1 MIQHARSP
9 AAGHS
14 QCFVRTLKLDR
25 CRTRIPSSYAG
36 IHSSSRGVLGQSSR
50 GAQRCGDVSHRS
62 SKRNTQAA
70 ALSGIE
76 EEPRRPVMVDLEAEP
91 SGSGAEFGMSSS
103 GRPPN
108 PFQRLALIIGRL
120 GLHCMR
126 FGQMVGSRI
135 MGGLIQGMRGLLRLR
150 GKSMVWGLM
159 FMLGMA
165 LVSGF
170 ASVPGVRYSAV
181 PQEVVYSEFL
191 DLVNTGNVR
200 QARIDESLQKVYFS
214 VRPLQPAEQQD
225 AAAEASTSGMSAERT
240 AALQRAQ
247 KNSPPHFVT
256 KRVADPNMIPM
267 LVAAGVEFGAV
278 KATMTGALARV
289 VGTTL
294 ALWLP
299 LVPLYLFVRH
309 AISSRSPSRTKKGA
323 SNKLQAP
330 PVTFR
335 DVAGL
340 DTAKEELLEVVACLR
355 DARRYARLN
364 AKTPS
369 GVLLTGPPGTGKTLL
384 AKAVAGEAGVPF
396 FAAAASEFVE
406 LFVGRGAARIRDL
419 FAEARKRAPCVVFID
434 ELDAVGGRRG
444 IGTNEERDQTLN
456 QLLTELDGFEGRP
469 GVLLLAATNRPEV
482 LDPALTRPGRLSR
495 RVVVPL
501 PDERGRADIL
511 AVHMRVVPL
520 APELDRSSACR
531 ALAKITGGF
540 SGAELAN
547 VVNEAALLAG
557 RKEAEVVGMS
567 ELVEATQRTRF
578 GVNGGQA
585 SVLSGPRNWVRRLND
600 AVLDSVSRSSPVRAT
615 PMGQS

>member
-1 MIQHARSP
+1 MLRAHTRLGSASCPIASALLQHRATR
-9 AAGHS
+9 ALRHLGAGHLKPGKS
-14 QCFVRTLKLDR
+14 CFQGACIRKRAAHLKTTSSAALPAGRPEDAENPIMIELEA
-25 CRTRIPSSYAG
+25 TPADGPSGYG
-36 IHSSSRGVLGQSSR
+36 KEELGGDSSS
-50 GAQRCGDVSHRS
+50 
-62 SKRNTQAA
+62 
-70 ALSGIE
+70 
-76 EEPRRPVMVDLEAEP
+76 M
-91 SGSGAEFGMSSS
+91 
-103 GRPPN
+103 PN
-108 PFQRLALIIGRL
+108 PFQRFALVILRL
-120 GLHCMR
+120 GLRCLR
-126 FGQMVGSRI
+126 LLQATA
-135 MGGLIQGMRGLLRLR
+135 RGLLQVLAQAVTRL
-150 GKSMVWGLM
+150 KSGSLLWGIV
-159 FMLGMA
+159 FVLGMA

-170 ASVPGVRYSAV
+170 AQVPGSRYSSA

-191 DLVNTGNVR
+191 DLVRSGNVK

-214 VRPLQPAEQQD
+214 VQPRTADQQD
-225 AAAEASTSGMSAERT
+225 PTAVASTSGSSAE
-240 AALQRAQ
+240 AARRDQRGAA
-247 KNSPPHFVT
+247 PHFFT
-256 KRVADPNMIPM
+256 KRVADPNMIPV

-278 KATMTGALARV
+278 KASMTGALGRI

-309 AISSRSPSRTKKGA
+309 AIQSRTPSRAKKGTG
-323 SNKLQAP
+323 SKLAAP

-396 FAAAASEFVE
+396 FAASASEFVE

-419 FAEARKRAPCVVFID
+419 FAEARKKAPCVVFID

-444 IGTNEERDQTLN
+444 LGTNEERDQTLN

-511 AVHMRVVPL
+511 AVHLRSIPM
-520 APELDRSSACR
+520 APELDRGSACR

-547 VVNEAALLAG
+547 VINEAALLAG
-557 RKEAEVVGMS
+557 RKEAEAVSMR

-578 GVNGGQA
+578 GVNGGQ
-585 SVLSGPRNWVRRLND
+585 SSILSGPRGWARRLSD
-600 AVLDSVSRSSPVRAT
+600 TLLESVSRSSPVRAT